1 MLKRLSIRD
10 VVVID
15 RLDLELGAGLCALTG
30 ETGAGKSI
38 LLDALSLA
46 LGRRAEPGLLR
57 MGASKATVTATFELA
72 DAHVAW
78 AILEARGIAGES
90 ELVIRRTLT
99 AEGRSRAFV
108 NDQSVTVGFLV
119 ELGATLFGAEPGMGL
134 L

>member
-10 VVVID
+10 VVVVDSI
-15 RLDLELGAGLCALTG
+15 DLEFGSGFCVLTG

-46 LGRRAEPGLLR
+46 LGRRADTALLR
-57 MGASKATVTATFELA
+57 DGAETAIVTATFDVENG
-72 DAHVAW
+72 DAAQSM
-78 AILEARGIAGES
+78 LESRGIPTDD

-99 AEGRSRAFV
+99 LEGRSRAFV

-119 ELGATLFGAEPGMGL
+119 ELGA
-134 L
+134 